1 MLSLT
6 SSRLA
11 PAIWQ
16 TLRSKRQMKS
26 YRFMQVGAALMAALI
41 FVGTAAAQVSSEDAL
56 LGSLDLKSSLISS
69 DLYAGVSSSN
79 SETTGQEN
87 LAIIRQNGASNIIE
101 VTQTGSVY
109 GAWTRVAQFGSD
121 NKVGVAQCACSN
133 VVDVIQDGSSNL
145 SEISQTGAGN
155 VFVHRQYGDALG
167 LSVSQY
173 GGAQISITQTGP

>member
-6 SSRLA
+6 SFRRA

-16 TLRSKRQMKS
+16 TSRSSRQMKP
-26 YRFMQVGAALMAALI
+26 YRFMQVGAALMVALI
-41 FVGTAAAQVSSEDAL
+41 FVGSAGAQVSGEDAL
-56 LGSLDLKSSLISS
+56 LGSLDLRSSLSSS
-69 DLYAGVSSSN
+69 DLYSGGGSASSEEAGEEN
-79 SETTGQEN
+79 SALIRQTGQ
-87 LAIIRQNGASNIIE
+87 SNIVE
-101 VTQTGSVY
+101 VTQTGSAY
-109 GAWTRVAQFGSD
+109 GAWARVAQFGAD
-121 NKVGVAQCACSN
+121 NTVDVTQCACGN
-133 VVDVIQDGSSNL
+133 VVDVIQDGSENL